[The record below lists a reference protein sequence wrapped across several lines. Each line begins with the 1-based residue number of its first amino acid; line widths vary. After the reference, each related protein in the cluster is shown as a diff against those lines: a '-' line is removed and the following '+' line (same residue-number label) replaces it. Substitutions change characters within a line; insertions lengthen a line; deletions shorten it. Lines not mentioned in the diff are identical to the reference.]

1 METKDHQFSSV
12 KSLSHVRL
20 FATPWIAT
28 SMDTKA
34 SWVKV
39 LWEMALF
46 TMQPQHP
53 LLGSLVAQRLKHLP
67 ALQETWLRSLG
78 QEDPKEQ
85 EMATDSSILPWKT
98 LWTEEPS
105 RLQSMGSRRFSNWI
119 HTRTGCFKAVYR
131 SSLVP
136 LDGRCVSE
144 EPIRIG
150 TQDLDLICVSG
161 Y

>member
-1 METKDHQFSSV
+1 MATHSSV
-12 KSLSHVRL
+12 LAWRIPRTAEPGGLPSMGSHRVRHNWSDL
-20 FATPWIAT
+20 AA
-28 SMDTKA
+28 A
-34 SWVKV
+34 VGNV
-39 LWEMALF
+39 LYSDVFVQFWA
-46 TMQPQHP
+46 
-53 LLGSLVAQRLKHLP
+53 SLVAQSIKNLP
-67 ALQETWLRSLG
+67 AVQETWLRSLG